1 MAMDLMTRLILLG
14 VFIIAGLLCGIM
26 LNVALGRKPFE
37 AGGLMGGLV
46 VGLAM
51 FAI

>member
-1 MAMDLMTRLILLG
+1 MGLDPMTKIILLA
-14 VFIIAGLLCGIM
+14 VFIFAGLLCGIM

-51 FAI
+51 WAI

>member
-1 MAMDLMTRLILLG
+1 MTKIILLG
-14 VFIIAGLLCGIM
+14 VFIVAGLLCGIM

-51 FAI
+51 WAI